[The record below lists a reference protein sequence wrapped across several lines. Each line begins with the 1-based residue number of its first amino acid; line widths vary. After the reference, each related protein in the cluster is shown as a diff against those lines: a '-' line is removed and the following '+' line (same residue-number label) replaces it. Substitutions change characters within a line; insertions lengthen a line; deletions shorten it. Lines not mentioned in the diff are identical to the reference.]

1 MSASQAL
8 TRLTALITITASLG
22 ASSLSAQVVGNWAGT
37 LNAGGAEFALI
48 LHITETDGAL
58 AATMDSP
65 DQGAY
70 GIAASSAVFANDTL
84 TVEIAAIGGSFEG
97 QLSGEDSLS
106 GTWSQ
111 GGGTYPLSLVRTE
124 VEQAQARR
132 PQEPVE
138 PFPYLTEDV
147 VFSNSSASIELAGTL
162 TLPAGPGPH
171 PAAVLIS
178 GSGPQDRNEE
188 VFGHRP
194 FLVLADY
201 LTRLG
206 VAVLRYDDRGW
217 GESGGSFAEAT
228 TADFATD
235 AAAALHYL
243 EGREEVDDDR
253 IGLIGHS
260 EGGVIAPLVAMQ
272 TDGVAFVV
280 LIAGPGIRADS
291 LLLLQAEALNRA
303 SGTTEAEIATNRELQ
318 KQLFAAAISDAT
330 ESELDAEVRKI
341 FAAVA
346 PSITEGA
353 LEAQVAGVTSPWM
366 RWFLAYDPGPALR
379 ALLVP
384 TLAVNGSNDLQVLAE
399 PNLSAIE
406 AALTAAGN
414 PDFTI
419 VELQGLNHLLQTSE
433 TGLISEYGKI
443 QETIAPLALETI
455 GDWIVRR
462 FVGS

>member
-1 MSASQAL
+1 VSASQA
-8 TRLTALITITASLG
+8 RRWSIAMVTIAASLG
-22 ASSLSAQVVGNWAGT
+22 ASSLSAQVVGDWAGT
-37 LNAGGAEFALI
+37 LNAAGAEFALI

-70 GIAASSAVFANDTL
+70 GIVANSAVFARDTL
-84 TVEIAAIGGSFEG
+84 TVEFARIGGSFEG
-97 QLSGEDSLS
+97 QLSGEDGLS

-111 GGGTYPLSLVRTE
+111 GGGTYPLSFVRTE

-147 VFSNSSASIELAGTL
+147 VFSNSSASIELAGSL

-243 EGREEVDDDR
+243 KGREEVDDDR

-291 LLLLQAEALNRA
+291 LLLLQAAALNRA
-303 SGTTEAEIATNRELQ
+303 SGATEAEIATNRELQ

-346 PSITEGA
+346 PRITEGA

-433 TGLISEYGKI
+433 TGLISEYGRI

-455 GDWIVRR
+455 GDWITNR
-462 FVGS
+462 FVGP